1 MVVAGGGSHFTRGA
15 KEDTLIQLIVQTR
28 RPGGGVVGGWQ
39 VSRRINWGTHFPY
52 LADKGTSEQKP
63 HVQLEL

>member
-28 RPGGGVVGGWQ
+28 RPGGESWVGGKCQ
-39 VSRRINWGTHFPY
+39 DG
-52 LADKGTSEQKP
+52 
-63 HVQLEL
+63 